1 MATDQ
6 RPLNLDREALNRQR
20 ERTRVIREAV
30 ASEVFGQENVS
41 TVFSDAASK
50 GRSVAFFEPSEPM
63 DLSDTTVAAAAVKQ
77 FQEAGFLAEWKSR
90 HKPEGEAEKYLRV
103 SWGADAKYDPPVPVA
118 RT

>member
-1 MATDQ
+1 MAADT
-6 RPLNLDREALNRQR
+6 RPLNLDKEALNRQR

-30 ASEVFGQENVS
+30 ASEVFGHENVS

-77 FQEAGFLAEWKSR
+77 FQETGFFAEWKTR
-90 HKPEGEAEKYLRV
+90 QKPDGEQEKYLRV
-103 SWGADAKYDPPVPVA
+103 SWGVDAKPSPKA
-118 RT
+118 